1 MDSVYCYCTS
11 CDGRIGSVSNHWI
24 KIGKNYLT
32 PALESNVDFDVTTS
46 QKIRIGEKDT
56 LLDRCELQSTQCAI
70 CASILG
76 MKTVFAPSNHVLC
89 PGQFI
94 FRTSALV
101 LKETPDAAGTIKP
114 GIKRVL
120 KLKEDVETSS
130 ALVPQPSAKDSYA
143 EPQPRSLSSIM
154 MHDMNLVQLQVD
166 VDAQRDD
173 IQRINDTGANV
184 VSSFHGSMSQL
195 ERQVLKLTDSLQAMK
210 EDWKRQQDELGAVKS
225 ELNQYKS
232 KPNRKSG
239 PVSDS
244 ETTSVRNDL
253 SSVRRELTRVREE
266 NARLRDEAIET
277 RDLARQGI
285 FAAKECALEVA
296 ALRRQLG
303 GQTDTPVKPPVAKAS
318 KPAAP
323 PRRPSAPKSKPIEIK
338 QDEDLTDEDPLVET
352 SSKPPISAEDPAL
365 LPRLHDT
372 KQPKPKPG
380 HKRTLMDLIDE
391 DDEDE
396 VDLVTTPKRA
406 AHSTDPDSNP
416 NAESS
421 YFKGLW
427 MSSSPIAGEPD
438 LDRAV
443 QDHTDSGLLNKKSK
457 KGGLLSFGKR

>member
-32 PALESNVDFDVTTS
+32 PALQSNVDFDVTTS

-56 LLDRCELQSTQCAI
+56 LLDRCGLQSTQCAI
-70 CASILG
+70 CASTLG

-114 GIKRVL
+114 GIKRSL
-120 KLKEDVETSS
+120 KLKEDVETSN
-130 ALVPQPSAKDSYA
+130 ALVSQPSAKDSYA
-143 EPQPRSLSSIM
+143 RPEPRSFSSVM

-195 ERQVLKLTDSLQAMK
+195 ERQVLRLTDSLQAMK
-210 EDWKRQQDELGAVKS
+210 EDWKRQQDELGSVKS
-225 ELNQYKS
+225 ELNRYKS

-239 PVSDS
+239 SISDP
-244 ETTSVRNDL
+244 ETTSLRNDL
-253 SSVRRELTRVREE
+253 SSLRRELTRVREE

-303 GQTDTPVKPPVAKAS
+303 GQTDTSAKPPVTRPS
-318 KPAAP
+318 KPAAS

-338 QDEDLTDEDPLVET
+338 RDGDLTDEDLPAET
-352 SSKPPISAEDPAL
+352 SSKPPVSSEDTVL

-372 KQPKPKPG
+372 KQSKPG

-406 AHSTDPDSNP
+406 AHSIDPDLNP

-421 YFKGLW
+421 YIKGLW
-427 MSSSPIAGEPD
+427 MSSSPIAGDPD
-438 LDRAV
+438 LDKAV
-443 QDHTDSGLLNKKSK
+443 QDQTNSGLLNKKSK

>member
-70 CASILG
+70 CASTLG

-94 FRTSALV
+94 FRTSALA
-101 LKETPDAAGTIKP
+101 LKETPDAVGTIKP

-120 KLKEDVETSS
+120 KLKEDVETSN
-130 ALVPQPSAKDSYA
+130 ALVSQPPAKDSYA
-143 EPQPRSLSSIM
+143 RSQPRSFSSVM

-195 ERQVLKLTDSLQAMK
+195 ERQVLRLTDSLQAMK
-210 EDWKRQQDELGAVKS
+210 EDWKRQQDELNSVKS
-225 ELNQYKS
+225 ELSQCKS
-232 KPNRKSG
+232 KPNRNKSSSI
-239 PVSDS
+239 SDS
-244 ETTSVRNDL
+244 ETTSLRNDL

-303 GQTDTPVKPPVAKAS
+303 GQIDTPVEPPVAKPS
-318 KPAAP
+318 KSAAP

-338 QDEDLTDEDPLVET
+338 RDEDLTDEDLPAET
-352 SSKPPISAEDPAL
+352 SSKPPISSEDTAL

-372 KQPKPKPG
+372 KQPKPG

-406 AHSTDPDSNP
+406 AHNTEPDLNP
-416 NAESS
+416 SAESS

-427 MSSSPIAGEPD
+427 MSSSPVAGDPD
-438 LDRAV
+438 LDTAV
-443 QDHTDSGLLNKKSK
+443 QDHTTSGFLNKKSK

>member
-32 PALESNVDFDVTTS
+32 PALESNVEFDVTTS
-46 QKIRIGEKDT
+46 QKIRVGEKDT

-70 CASILG
+70 CASTLG

-101 LKETPDAAGTIKP
+101 LKETPDAVGTIKP

-120 KLKEDVETSS
+120 KLKEDVETSN

-143 EPQPRSLSSIM
+143 RPQPRSFSSIM

-173 IQRINDTGANV
+173 IQRINDTGVNV

-232 KPNRKSG
+232 KPSRKSG

-244 ETTSVRNDL
+244 ETTSLRNDL
-253 SSVRRELTRVREE
+253 SSMRRELTRVREE

-303 GQTDTPVKPPVAKAS
+303 GQTDTPAKPPAARAS

-338 QDEDLTDEDPLVET
+338 RDEDLTDEDPLVET
-352 SSKPPISAEDPAL
+352 SSKPPISSEDTAL

-372 KQPKPKPG
+372 KQPKPG

-406 AHSTDPDSNP
+406 AHNTEPDLNP
-416 NAESS
+416 SAESS

-427 MSSSPIAGEPD
+427 MSSSPVAGDPD
-438 LDRAV
+438 LDTAV
-443 QDHTDSGLLNKKSK
+443 QDHTNSGLLNKKSK
-457 KGGLLSFGKR
+457 RGGLLSFGKR

>member
-32 PALESNVDFDVTTS
+32 PALESNVEFDVTTS
-46 QKIRIGEKDT
+46 QKIRVGEKDT

-70 CASILG
+70 CASTLG

-101 LKETPDAAGTIKP
+101 LKETPDAVGTIKP

-120 KLKEDVETSS
+120 KLKEDVETSN

-143 EPQPRSLSSIM
+143 RPQPRSFSSIM

-173 IQRINDTGANV
+173 IQRINDTGVNV

-232 KPNRKSG
+232 KPSRKSG

-244 ETTSVRNDL
+244 ETTSLRNDL
-253 SSVRRELTRVREE
+253 SSMRRELTRVREE

-303 GQTDTPVKPPVAKAS
+303 GQTDTPAKPPAARAS

-338 QDEDLTDEDPLVET
+338 RDEDLTDEDPLVET
-352 SSKPPISAEDPAL
+352 SSKPPISSEDTAL

-372 KQPKPKPG
+372 KQPKPG

-406 AHSTDPDSNP
+406 AHNTEPDLNP
-416 NAESS
+416 SAESS

-427 MSSSPIAGEPD
+427 MSSSPVAGDPD
-438 LDRAV
+438 LDTAV
-443 QDHTDSGLLNKKSK
+443 QDHTNSGLLNKKSK
-457 KGGLLSFGKR
+457 RGAS